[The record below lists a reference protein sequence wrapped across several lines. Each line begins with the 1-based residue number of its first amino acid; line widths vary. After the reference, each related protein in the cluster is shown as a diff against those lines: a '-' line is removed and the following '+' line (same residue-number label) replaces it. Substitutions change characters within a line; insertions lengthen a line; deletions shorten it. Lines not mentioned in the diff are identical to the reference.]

1 LPRAVEGVRLE
12 DLRRVAVTWLGSE
25 QRTVGWYVPDS
36 PHSGAVPAAAAV
48 ELAAKPAEAQRPVA
62 AAKPEPAGAPVVRT
76 LDNGTVAIVQRSPLS
91 PTAHLK
97 LVLAGAV
104 DLGGTEVGPNDPAWG
119 VTSLDLEL
127 LPQELDTALAGM
139 AARLGQTVT
148 VNLDDSSDANDP
160 QARLERHFRDTLGL
174 QAAGASG
181 PGEARIA
188 VAPLL
193 VVVSGDVEPGA
204 ALWAVAQ
211 AFGDFPPAGSAG
223 MGESDAAL
231 ARPNSVALRE
241 SGRMEVESTLEL
253 PVAQEQLGYVVPA
266 PGPAEPAAAAWQMAL
281 YVLTHGYEG
290 RLGKEAISKRGL
302 VYYIDS
308 AYRSDRRRGW
318 VTLSMGVDPDK
329 LPAMRELLREELARL
344 VSEPPTQADLDEARR
359 HLLGRQLS
367 AAQSNRELADRLA
380 REWLWHGA
388 LPGYEDLQARLERVT
403 LQDLLDALPAFTA
416 GTIVA
421 VRNPSAEPGGRN

>member
-1 LPRAVEGVRLE
+1 
-12 DLRRVAVTWLGSE
+12 
-25 QRTVGWYVPDS
+25 
-36 PHSGAVPAAAAV
+36 
-48 ELAAKPAEAQRPVA
+48 
-62 AAKPEPAGAPVVRT
+62 
-76 LDNGTVAIVQRSPLS
+76 
-91 PTAHLK
+91 
-97 LVLAGAV
+97 
-104 DLGGTEVGPNDPAWG
+104 
-119 VTSLDLEL
+119 
-127 LPQELDTALAGM
+127 
-139 AARLGQTVT
+139 
-148 VNLDDSSDANDP
+148 
-160 QARLERHFRDTLGL
+160 
-174 QAAGASG
+174 
-181 PGEARIA
+181 
-188 VAPLL
+188 
-193 VVVSGDVEPGA
+193 
-204 ALWAVAQ
+204 
-211 AFGDFPPAGSAG
+211 
-223 MGESDAAL
+223 
-231 ARPNSVALRE
+231 
-241 SGRMEVESTLEL
+241 MEVESTLEL

-308 AYRSDRRRGW
+308 AYHSDRRRGW

>member
-1 LPRAVEGVRLE
+1 MVR
-12 DLRRVAVTWLGSE
+12 R
-25 QRTVGWYVPDS
+25 
-36 PHSGAVPAAAAV
+36 
-48 ELAAKPAEAQRPVA
+48 
-62 AAKPEPAGAPVVRT
+62 

-104 DLGGTEVGPNDPAWG
+104 HLDGAETGHNDTAWG

-127 LPQELDTALAGM
+127 LPQELDAALAGM
-139 AARLGQTVT
+139 AARLGQTAS
-148 VNLDDSSDANDP
+148 VNLDDSPDANDP
-160 QARLERHFRDTLGL
+160 QARLERHFRDALGL
-174 QAAGASG
+174 QAAGAPG
-181 PGEARIA
+181 PGEGRSA

-193 VVVSGDVEPGA
+193 VVISGDVEPDE

-211 AFGDFPPAGSAG
+211 AFGDFPPAGSAAVG
-223 MGESDAAL
+223 EPRASAARPDTVALNESD
-231 ARPNSVALRE
+231 
-241 SGRMEVESTLEL
+241 RMEVESTLEL

-266 PGPAEPAAAAWQMAL
+266 PGPAEPAAAAWRMVL

-308 AYRSDRRRGW
+308 AYHSDRRRGW
-318 VTLSMGVDPDK
+318 VTLSMGVDPDQ
-329 LPAMRELLREELARL
+329 LPAMRELLRAELARL
-344 VSEPPTQADLDEARR
+344 LSEPPTQGDLDEARR
-359 HLLGRQLS
+359 HLLGRRLS

-380 REWLWHGA
+380 RDWLWYGE
-388 LPGYEDLQARLERVT
+388 LLDYEDLRQRLESVT
-403 LQDLLDALPAFTA
+403 LQDLRAVLPAFTA

-421 VRNPSAEPGGRN
+421 VRNPPSGPGSPDH